1 MSASAAKNSWG
12 GIISLPAQPQSGE
25 KFLRVR
31 ASIAE
36 LERLLSYW
44 ENTSSEDRPRLHGIT
59 ANGVQGG
66 AKNLE
71 LLFER
76 GNQEPLVLLEVAA
89 GGAFPRPSRVF
100 RYGQWWEE
108 ELRTFSGIEFSGGVP
123 ERGAAWRPV

>member
-12 GIISLPAQPQSGE
+12 GIVNLPAQPQGGE
-25 KFLRVR
+25 KFLRVH
-31 ASIAE
+31 ASVAE
-36 LERLLSYW
+36 LERLLNYW
-44 ENTSSEDRPRLHGIT
+44 ESAPAEERPRLHGIS

-76 GNQEPLVLLEVAA
+76 GSQEPLVLLEVAA
-89 GGAFPRPSRVF
+89 GGPFPRLSRVF

-108 ELRTFSGIEFSGGVP
+108 ELRTFSGVEFSGGIP